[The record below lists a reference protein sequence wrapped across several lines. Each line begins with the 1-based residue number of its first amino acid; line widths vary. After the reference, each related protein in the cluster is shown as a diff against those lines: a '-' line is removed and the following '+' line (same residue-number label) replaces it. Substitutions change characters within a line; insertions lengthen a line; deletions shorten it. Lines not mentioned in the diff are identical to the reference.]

1 MKRVLKIVAGSV
13 LLFIGLVG
21 LLLPVLPGWVF
32 IIPGA
37 LLLGFDVAIIARYL
51 KHAEDRW
58 PKHRSWLGWLRSCV
72 PTDSKKCAEQP
83 EASSH
88 PVE

>member
-51 KHAEDRW
+51 KRAEDRW
-58 PKHRSWLGWLRSCV
+58 PQHRSWLGWFRSCI
-72 PTDSKKCAEQP
+72 PPGSKNCAEQP
-83 EASSH
+83 AAANRT
-88 PVE
+88 VE

>member
-1 MKRVLKIVAGSV
+1 VKRVLKIIAGSV

-51 KHAEDRW
+51 RKAEDRW
-58 PKHRSWLGWLRSCV
+58 PQHRSWLGWLRSCIPV
-72 PTDSKKCAEQP
+72 GSKKCAEQTK
-83 EASSH
+83 ASSQ

>member
-1 MKRVLKIVAGSV
+1 
-13 LLFIGLVG
+13 
-21 LLLPVLPGWVF
+21 VF

-51 KHAEDRW
+51 RQAEDRW
-58 PKHRSWLGWLRSCV
+58 PQHRSWLGWLRSCI
-72 PTDSKKCAEQP
+72 PTKSPATAEQP
-83 EASSH
+83 EASSQ